1 MEWERGKKK
10 GEKAAKNMF
19 SLLAGEVEIGK
30 GTKEGQLDNSV
41 AKSWYTATGLNLS
54 ILSQGL
60 EDNSWPNFVSS
71 T

>member
-1 MEWERGKKK
+1 METSVARCFERKGERISDGVRGKKK

-41 AKSWYTATGLNLS
+41 AKS
-54 ILSQGL
+54 
-60 EDNSWPNFVSS
+60 
-71 T
+71 